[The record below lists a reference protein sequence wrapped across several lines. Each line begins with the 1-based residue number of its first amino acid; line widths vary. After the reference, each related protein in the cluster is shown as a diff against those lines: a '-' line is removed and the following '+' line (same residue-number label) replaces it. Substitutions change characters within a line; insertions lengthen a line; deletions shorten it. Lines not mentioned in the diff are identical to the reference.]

1 MLKNLHIPSKFI
13 LIILTLVSAAFIIV
27 GIVGSVSTDN
37 FTGKAEKTYAKVT
50 DIDSQRDIITTNKR
64 HKTKYK
70 YTVYVD
76 FTVYGKTYNHIKL
89 GTYNSPMGLGEHIE
103 IYYDPDDPN
112 RISDGKKS
120 SNYVSICTGVIMF
133 IVAIFVFIKKRKE
146 EMEDWE

>member
-1 MLKNLHIPSKFI
+1 MFKNLHIPSKFI

-50 DIDSQRDIITTNKR
+50 DIDSQRDIIATSKR
-64 HKTKYK
+64 HKTKYV
-70 YTVYVD
+70 VYVD
-76 FTVYGKTYNHIKL
+76 FMVNGVTYSRVKL

-146 EMEDWE
+146 ETEDLE

>member
-1 MLKNLHIPSKFI
+1 MFKNLNIPSNFI

-37 FTGKAEKTYAKVT
+37 FTGKAEKTYAEVT
-50 DIDSQRDIITTNKR
+50 DIDSQRDIITTSKR
-64 HKTKYK
+64 HKTKYV
-70 YTVYVD
+70 VYVD
-76 FTVYGKTYNHIKL
+76 FMADGITYNHVKL

-103 IYYDPDDPN
+103 IYYDPDNPN

-133 IVAIFVFIKKRKE
+133 IIAIFVFIKKRKE
-146 EMEDWE
+146 EMEDL